1 MIVNCLIKKFDMNKV
16 FEALTDYTL
25 EHSITNGEITKLE
38 DPHYVVMSTDTL
50 NIVKEQGNIDM
61 FTKDKIEMHM
71 PKGVWYT
78 IWGVK
83 IALNDSLAL
92 GEIEVV

>member
-25 EHSITNGEITKLE
+25 EHSITDKGITKIKE
-38 DPHYVVMSTDTL
+38 PHYVVMSTDTL
-50 NIVKEQGNIDM
+50 NMVNEQGNIDM
-61 FTKDKIEMHM
+61 FTKGKTEMHITR
-71 PKGVWYT
+71 GAWYT

>member
-1 MIVNCLIKKFDMNKV
+1 MIINCLIKKFDMSKV

-25 EHSITNGEITKLE
+25 EHSITHGDITKIE
-38 DPHYVVMSTDTL
+38 EPHYVVMSTDTL
-50 NIVKEQGNIDM
+50 NIIKEQSNIDM
-61 FTKDKIEMHM
+61 YTKGKTEMHLTI
-71 PKGVWYT
+71 GVWYT